1 MNQNSRIQRIVGQ
14 LEGLQRML
22 EAEGFE
28 CGKVLQ
34 QVKAIEGAVTSL
46 RRNIIDQSLES
57 CLNSSD
63 TQKEA
68 KKIVNS
74 IRRYM

>member
-1 MNQNSRIQRIVGQ
+1 MNQNSRIQKIIGQ
-14 LEGLQRML
+14 LEGLQRMTD
-22 EAEGFE
+22 ESAE
-28 CGKVLQ
+28 CSKVLQ
-34 QVKAIEGAVTSL
+34 QVKAIEGAVASL
-46 RRNIIDQSLES
+46 RKNIIDQSLEN

-68 KKIVNS
+68 KKVINS